1 MRCVW
6 HARRGTPSVSPR
18 ARGEHLADHRNLT
31 VMLRLVVDPSG
42 QLLLGELVDLDGSS
56 RGKFLNWERLIE
68 LLTVRL
74 EDPSA

>member
-1 MRCVW
+1 
-6 HARRGTPSVSPR
+6 
-18 ARGEHLADHRNLT
+18 LT

-42 QLLLGELVDLDGSS
+42 HLLLGELVDLDGSS